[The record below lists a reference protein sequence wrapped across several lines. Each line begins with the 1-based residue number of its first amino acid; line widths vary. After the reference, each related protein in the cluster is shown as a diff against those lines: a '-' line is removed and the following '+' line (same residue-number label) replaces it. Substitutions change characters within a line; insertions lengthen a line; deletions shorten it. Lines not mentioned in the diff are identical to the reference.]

1 MDKEQMLEKYKVISF
16 DLYDT
21 LINRDISS
29 PKTLFLV
36 CEREFV
42 KRYMQQGITN
52 YAALRAQCEQAV
64 RNRYSREITY
74 DQIFEEMIQYSD
86 LETVNKYKE
95 IEITAEIDFSTINE
109 IGKEL
114 YEQCIKL
121 KKKIIITTDMYL
133 PRSIIE
139 TILKKNGYLNYDS
152 LYLSS
157 EIGLTKAQGSIYGYI
172 LKKEGIRPGELL
184 HIGDNL
190 KSDIVNAHKER
201 IHSYYLRRQNR
212 NKKKTEAGDSTD
224 DILASTIITA
234 FFSNRRSISNSNKFA
249 ETGYRCLGPLIY
261 GFLDWIDNK
270 CVENKIECILFFSRD
285 GYLMKRIYE
294 KMERRSTARFSYF
307 LASRRAL
314 QAAAIWTAPSY
325 DAIINSMHL
334 PRRVKIGWLINN
346 WGLDISLYQE
356 QLETLNLAEE
366 SEVSREDLP
375 RNDKLKALFDLL
387 RQDIILNSRNECQ
400 AFLDYLRE
408 VNCHGRTAIVDIG
421 WYGNM
426 QKAFEKIINDS
437 GLDISLQGYYL
448 GIVPDSV
455 NQLEYNMYGYL
466 FQKGKNEWLFL
477 KERYINCMLE
487 LFLTAPYGSLKRYYI
502 DAKGDVATE
511 QEKFE
516 YQDSPIYKDIKVLQ
530 DAAELFVLDF
540 KKMMPYIKNNE
551 LIYSRNM
558 MDKFLYP
565 SLETIKEWGD
575 LKMWD
580 GGWVNL
586 IKCKNGLHR
595 LAYLIHPHQLI
606 NDFLQSSWK
615 IGFFKGMFGLP
626 LPYADILILLRK
638 KISYSKKY

>member
-190 KSDIVNAHKER
+190 KSDIVNAHKEY
-201 IHSYYLRRQNR
+201 I
-212 NKKKTEAGDSTD
+212 
-224 DILASTIITA
+224 
-234 FFSNRRSISNSNKFA
+234 
-249 ETGYRCLGPLIY
+249 
-261 GFLDWIDNK
+261 
-270 CVENKIECILFFSRD
+270 
-285 GYLMKRIYE
+285 
-294 KMERRSTARFSYF
+294 
-307 LASRRAL
+307 
-314 QAAAIWTAPSY
+314 
-325 DAIINSMHL
+325 AII
-334 PRRVKIGWLINN
+334 
-346 WGLDISLYQE
+346 
-356 QLETLNLAEE
+356 
-366 SEVSREDLP
+366 
-375 RNDKLKALFDLL
+375 
-387 RQDIILNSRNECQ
+387 
-400 AFLDYLRE
+400 
-408 VNCHGRTAIVDIG
+408 
-421 WYGNM
+421 
-426 QKAFEKIINDS
+426 
-437 GLDISLQGYYL
+437 
-448 GIVPDSV
+448 
-455 NQLEYNMYGYL
+455 
-466 FQKGKNEWLFL
+466 
-477 KERYINCMLE
+477 
-487 LFLTAPYGSLKRYYI
+487 
-502 DAKGDVATE
+502 
-511 QEKFE
+511 
-516 YQDSPIYKDIKVLQ
+516 
-530 DAAELFVLDF
+530 
-540 KKMMPYIKNNE
+540 
-551 LIYSRNM
+551 
-558 MDKFLYP
+558 
-565 SLETIKEWGD
+565 
-575 LKMWD
+575 
-580 GGWVNL
+580 
-586 IKCKNGLHR
+586 
-595 LAYLIHPHQLI
+595 
-606 NDFLQSSWK
+606 
-615 IGFFKGMFGLP
+615 
-626 LPYADILILLRK
+626 
-638 KISYSKKY
+638 